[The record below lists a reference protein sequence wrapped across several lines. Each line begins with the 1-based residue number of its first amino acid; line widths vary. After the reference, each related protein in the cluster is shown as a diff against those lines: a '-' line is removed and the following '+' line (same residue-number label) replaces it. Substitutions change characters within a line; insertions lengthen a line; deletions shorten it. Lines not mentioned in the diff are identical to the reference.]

1 MGWLSLLGE
10 VIQGVAN
17 NITDTEEL
25 FMDLDNYD
33 LCEKVS
39 LVKENNYTMIGAG
52 INVLEK
58 RATSM
63 SRKELYRLFN
73 EFAGYGNNVA
83 AGVLY
88 KEMQNRGMIDD
99 D

>member
-1 MGWLSLLGE
+1 
-10 VIQGVAN
+10 
-17 NITDTEEL
+17 
-25 FMDLDNYD
+25 MDLDNYD
-33 LCEKVS
+33 LCEKIS

-73 EFAGYGNNVA
+73 EFAGYGNIKA
-83 AGVLY
+83 
-88 KEMQNRGMIDD
+88 II
-99 D
+99 

>member
-33 LCEKVS
+33 LCEKIS

-83 AGVLY
+83 ASVLY

>member
-33 LCEKVS
+33 LCEKIS
-39 LVKENNYTMIGAG
+39 LVKENN
-52 INVLEK
+52 
-58 RATSM
+58 
-63 SRKELYRLFN
+63 
-73 EFAGYGNNVA
+73 
-83 AGVLY
+83 
-88 KEMQNRGMIDD
+88 
-99 D
+99 

>member
-1 MGWLSLLGE
+1 
-10 VIQGVAN
+10 
-17 NITDTEEL
+17 
-25 FMDLDNYD
+25 
-33 LCEKVS
+33 
-39 LVKENNYTMIGAG
+39 MIGAG

-83 AGVLY
+83 ASVLY

>member
-17 NITDTEEL
+17 NIADTEEL

-33 LCEKVS
+33 LCEKIS

-83 AGVLY
+83 ASVLY

>member
-17 NITDTEEL
+17 NITDAEEL

-33 LCEKVS
+33 LCEKLS
-39 LVKENNYTMIGAG
+39 LVKENNYTMLGAG
-52 INVLEK
+52 AKVLEK

-73 EFAGYGNNVA
+73 EFVDFGNNYA
-83 AGVLY
+83 AALLH
-88 KEMQNRGMIDD
+88 KEMRNRGMID
-99 D
+99 

>member
-1 MGWLSLLGE
+1 MGWLYLLGE

-33 LCEKVS
+33 LCEKIS